1 MSGIAELLINLGHN
15 VSGSDMAR
23 TKVTE
28 RLANLG
34 GKIYIGHATE
44 NVSGADVVVVSSAVS
59 RDNPEVISAK
69 KQSIPVIMRA
79 EMLAELMRLKYGIAV
94 GGSHGKTTTTSLVG
108 SVLLAGK
115 LDPTVVIGGRL
126 NNSGTGARLGEGE
139 YLVAEADES
148 DGSFLKLMPTI
159 AVVTNIDYEH
169 IDHYGSREVLV
180 STFLDFINKIP
191 FYGTAILCIDN
202 DDLRNL
208 MVNYEKRYLSYG
220 FSEDADIRAEDIVTK
235 GGTNS
240 FDILF
245 KGERLGRV
253 ELHLAGRHNVLNALA
268 AVGVGLELG
277 VPFEAIQRGLESF
290 AGVER
295 RFQFKGERDGV
306 TIIDDYGHHPTEIAA
321 TLSAAREVWPERRLI
336 TVFQPHRYS
345 RTRDLKGM
353 FGDTFLKSD
362 ILLIT
367 PIYSAGEKPIEGI
380 SAATIVKEAKE
391 GGADNVTLV
400 KDLDDVVTRLREVA
414 KPGDVIITMGAG
426 DVVKVA
432 GKYLEEDI

>member
-1 MSGIAELLINLGHN
+1 MSGIAELLIKLEHN

-34 GKIYIGHATE
+34 AKIYIGHAAE

-69 KQSIPVIMRA
+69 RQAIPVIMRA

-191 FYGTAILCIDN
+191 FYGTAIVCIDD

-220 FSEDADIRAEDIVTK
+220 FSEDADIRAEDITIK
-235 GGTNS
+235 GESKS

-245 KGERLGRV
+245 KGENLGRV
-253 ELHLAGRHNVLNALA
+253 ELHLPGRHNVLNALA

-321 TLSAAREVWPERRLI
+321 TLSAAKEVWPERRI
-336 TVFQPHRYS
+336 IAVFQPHRYS

-353 FGDTFLKSD
+353 FTDTFLNSD
-362 ILLIT
+362 ILFIT

-380 SAATIVKEAKE
+380 DASTIVKEAQE
-391 GGADNVTLV
+391 GGVDNVTLV
-400 KDLDDVVTRLREVA
+400 KDLDDVVTRLREIT
-414 KPGDVIITMGAG
+414 KPGDVVITMGAG

-432 GKYLEEDI
+432 GKYLE